1 MASNSLAGE
10 EGRLVAVAPNVGD
23 VPRDTTVQPRKGK
36 KRGRKPLNVDA
47 AKRIELS
54 RQNARECRARK
65 KLRYQYVEELVV
77 SREKAVE
84 ALRQEL
90 ATLKQWCVTLDG
102 GQLSEECVSF
112 VRQLKEKLVNK
123 ETS

>member
-1 MASNSLAGE
+1 MLKPCI
-10 EGRLVAVAPNVGD
+10 LD
-23 VPRDTTVQPRKGK
+23 TVQNVSGRPLKGK
-36 KRGRKPLNVDA
+36 KRGRKPLNIDA

-84 ALRQEL
+84 SLRQEL
-90 ATLKQWCVTLDG
+90 GTVKTLLC
-102 GQLSEECVSF
+102 
-112 VRQLKEKLVNK
+112 
-123 ETS
+123 

>member
-1 MASNSLAGE
+1 LNI
-10 EGRLVAVAPNVGD
+10 
-23 VPRDTTVQPRKGK
+23 DT
-36 KRGRKPLNVDA
+36 

-77 SREKAVE
+77 GREKAVE

-90 ATLKQWCVTLDG
+90 ATVTSGIL
-102 GQLSEECVSF
+102 LYFSVFVSTVIECIIIIIIIF
-112 VRQLKEKLVNK
+112 VY
-123 ETS
+123 